1 MHDASVQ
8 LRGSRV
14 QSFVAGVQSHAWW
27 REGGGIWA
35 GGEGRGSMMGC
46 VGPHVAGP
54 GWSLAGISQVSWSWK
69 SGTFMIYIQRVIQTV
84 QCYFMNKALNS
95 FVPLQ
100 ARLYCMILLSHEITQ
115 MYRRITHLAI
125 CLPTYFCT
133 VSVRWLH
140 VHQHS
145 SYQIVCWIPLRNKYL
160 QSLVMRHEFKDC
172 HF

>member
-8 LRGSRV
+8 LRGSGV

-35 GGEGRGSMMGC
+35 GGEGVHDGVCGSPC
-46 VGPHVAGP
+46 R
-54 GWSLAGISQVSWSWK
+54 WSWMVTGWHFTSLMVFK
-69 SGTFMIYIQRVIQTV
+69 VRNSCDLQRVIQTV

-100 ARLYCMILLSHEITQ
+100 ARLSCMILLSHERVQ

-125 CLPTYFCT
+125 CQPTYCCT
-133 VSVRWLH
+133 VSVRCLH

-145 SYQIVCWIPLRNKYL
+145 SYQMVCWIPLRNKYL
-160 QSLVMRHEFKDC
+160 QSLLMRHEFKDC